1 MWGSVHAPFKLSRF
15 LLRVLC
21 AEADH
26 GFSSGYDGQVKAAQ
40 GHSEPDGAARFL
52 RLREVAMRTS
62 RLAAHRA
69 KLLLIDCCKAE
80 VTTVDDEA
88 EPRPEMLCLRG
99 QTLALIR
106 HFFEI
111 SSQVGRV
118 SSLLGRE
125 FFRSRVSH
133 HAIPS
138 FEEQAVFVRDVELCL
153 AKLNCRRTEVLTLLG
168 LYDYSYDEVSQML
181 QCSRTRVREWFN
193 EALDTLSEVFLNAG
207 LLRENNPDRRQ
218 RQVMRGK
225 QPAEA
230 VYLRRKPP
238 GSVRVV
244 PAVQA
249 PEPRPEEGIPR
260 RRSRLA

>member
-1 MWGSVHAPFKLSRF
+1 
-15 LLRVLC
+15 
-21 AEADH
+21 
-26 GFSSGYDGQVKAAQ
+26 
-40 GHSEPDGAARFL
+40 
-52 RLREVAMRTS
+52 MRTS

-69 KLLLIDCCKAE
+69 KLLLIDPRNIS
-80 VTTVDDEA
+80 VNTVEEEA
-88 EPRPEMLCLRG
+88 EPRPEMLCFRG

-153 AKLNCRRTEVLTLLG
+153 AKLTPQRTEVLTLLG

-181 QCSRTRVREWFN
+181 QCSRTRVRQWFN
-193 EALDTLSEVFLNAG
+193 EALDALSEVFLKAG
-207 LLRENNPDRRQ
+207 LLRENQPDRRQ
-218 RQVMRGK
+218 RQVLRHK
-225 QPAEA
+225 PPAD
-230 VYLRRKPP
+230 VIQMRRKPP
-238 GSVRVV
+238 ASVREV
-244 PAVQA
+244 PAVQTV
-249 PEPRPEEGIPR
+249 EPQTEEDVPQR
-260 RRSRLA
+260 QPRLA

>member
-1 MWGSVHAPFKLSRF
+1 
-15 LLRVLC
+15 
-21 AEADH
+21 
-26 GFSSGYDGQVKAAQ
+26 
-40 GHSEPDGAARFL
+40 
-52 RLREVAMRTS
+52 MRTS

-69 KLLLIDCCKAE
+69 KLLLIDSGNTAVKTAE
-80 VTTVDDEA
+80 EEA
-88 EPRPEMLCLRG
+88 EPRPEMLCFRG

-153 AKLNCRRTEVLTLLG
+153 AKLTPQRTEVLTLLG

-181 QCSRTRVREWFN
+181 QCSRTRVRQWFN
-193 EALDTLSEVFLNAG
+193 EALDALSEVFLKAG
-207 LLRENNPDRRQ
+207 LLRENQPDRRQ
-218 RQVMRGK
+218 RQVLRHK
-225 QPAEA
+225 PPAD
-230 VYLRRKPP
+230 VIQMRRKPP
-238 GSVRVV
+238 ASVREI
-244 PAVQA
+244 PAVQTV
-249 PEPRPEEGIPR
+249 EPQTEEDVPQR
-260 RRSRLA
+260 QPRLA